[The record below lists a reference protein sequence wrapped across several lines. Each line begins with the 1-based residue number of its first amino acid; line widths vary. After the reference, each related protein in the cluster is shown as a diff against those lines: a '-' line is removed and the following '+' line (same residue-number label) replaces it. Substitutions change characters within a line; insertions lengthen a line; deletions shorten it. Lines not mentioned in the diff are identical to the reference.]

1 MDNISFETIIQ
12 QIQQKVDDYQ
22 QETSEQINQIKDK
35 KEQLE
40 KRLSR
45 YNELKQ
51 NLADGSEGL
60 TDDNVVLKYLEYKES
75 LKKIIQEIRQ
85 VMKEEKRG
93 LFKKTD
99 EIKKAI
105 NEILEKYGE
114 KQNQAEGG
122 EK

>member
-85 VMKEEKRG
+85 VMKGEKGG
-93 LFKKTD
+93 LFKKAD
-99 EIKKAI
+99 EMGLRWKEQKLKI
-105 NEILEKYGE
+105 
-114 KQNQAEGG
+114 
-122 EK
+122 